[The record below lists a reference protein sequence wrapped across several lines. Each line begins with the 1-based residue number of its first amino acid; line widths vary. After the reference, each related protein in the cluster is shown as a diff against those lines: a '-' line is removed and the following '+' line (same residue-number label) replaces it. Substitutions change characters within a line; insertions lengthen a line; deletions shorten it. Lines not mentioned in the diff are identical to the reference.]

1 MNLYVIEGML
11 YSFEEV
17 EKMNGSEDIEYAYIE
32 PRLLDIGN
40 ELFMIVDNDEYH
52 YEILKKIRKG
62 VYKSLTV
69 ERVQL
74 IKDFLNR

>member
-1 MNLYVIEGML
+1 MNLYVIEDML
-11 YSFEEV
+11 YSFDEV
-17 EKMNGSEDIEYAYIE
+17 EKMNGSEDIEFAYIE
-32 PRLLDIGN
+32 PELLDIGN
-40 ELFMIVDNDEYH
+40 ELFMIVDNENFNF
-52 YEILKKIRKG
+52 EILKEIRKG

>member
-1 MNLYVIEGML
+1 MNLYVIEDML
-11 YSFEEV
+11 YSFDEV
-17 EKMNGSEDIEYAYIE
+17 EKMNGSEDIEYAYNE
-32 PRLLDIGN
+32 PELLDIGN
-40 ELFMIVDNDEYH
+40 ELFMIVDNENFNF
-52 YEILKKIRKG
+52 EILKKIRKG